1 MAAPEAAGRN
11 GMSEWTDRLAAALDV
26 TPLDAG
32 QESSIL
38 KASREIAHRVER
50 RDTPLSTYL
59 LGVAVGQRAAASP
72 DELQQ
77 VLDAALA
84 LLPPESTGSD

>member
-1 MAAPEAAGRN
+1 
-11 GMSEWTDRLAAALDV
+11 MSEWTDRLAAALEV

-32 QESSIL
+32 AESSIL

-59 LGVAVGQRAAASP
+59 LGVAVGQRAASTP
-72 DELQQ
+72 DALKQ

-84 LLPPESTGSD
+84 MLPPEAPESD